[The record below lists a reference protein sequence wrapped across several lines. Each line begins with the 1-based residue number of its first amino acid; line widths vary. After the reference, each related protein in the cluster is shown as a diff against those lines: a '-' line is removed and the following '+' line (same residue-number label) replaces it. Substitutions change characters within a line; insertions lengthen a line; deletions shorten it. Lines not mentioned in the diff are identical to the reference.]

1 MSVTVENET
10 RPDEALDRRDAVAGK
25 LHRRRKQLASVYSG
39 IETKSSPE
47 PIIYTD
53 DAYAMKQIER
63 AEIEDE
69 DKDKD
74 EVVCQDKE
82 IYLDTEPDIVVEKEL
97 IL

>member
-1 MSVTVENET
+1 MSVIMENET

-63 AEIEDE
+63 ARNEE
-69 DKDKD
+69 KDKAI
-74 EVVCQDKE
+74 KNNM
-82 IYLDTEPDIVVEKEL
+82 EL

>member
-1 MSVTVENET
+1 MSVIMENET

-39 IETKSSPE
+39 IETKLSPE

-69 DKDKD
+69 DKD
-74 EVVCQDKE
+74 EVVCQDKG

>member
-1 MSVTVENET
+1 MSVIMENET

-39 IETKSSPE
+39 IETKSLPE
-47 PIIYTD
+47 PVIYTD

-69 DKDKD
+69 DKD
-74 EVVCQDKE
+74 EVVCQDKG

-97 IL
+97 VL

>member
-1 MSVTVENET
+1 MQQIGGIYMSVIMENET

-39 IETKSSPE
+39 IETKSLPE
-47 PIIYTD
+47 PVIYTD
-53 DAYAMKQIER
+53 DAYATKQIER

-69 DKDKD
+69 DK
-74 EVVCQDKE
+74 VVCQDM
-82 IYLDTEPDIVVEKEL
+82 EL

>member
-1 MSVTVENET
+1 MSVIVENET

-69 DKDKD
+69 DKD
-74 EVVCQDKE
+74 EVVCQDKGN
-82 IYLDTEPDIVVEKEL
+82 YLDTEPDIVVEKEL

>member
-1 MSVTVENET
+1 MSVIMENET

-39 IETKSSPE
+39 IETKSLPE
-47 PIIYTD
+47 PVIYTD

-74 EVVCQDKE
+74 EVVCQDKG
-82 IYLDTEPDIVVEKEL
+82 ICLDTEPDIVVEKEL

>member
-1 MSVTVENET
+1 MSVIMENET

-74 EVVCQDKE
+74 EVVCQDKV

>member
-1 MSVTVENET
+1 MSGIVENET

-69 DKDKD
+69 DKD
-74 EVVCQDKE
+74 EVVCQDKG

>member
-1 MSVTVENET
+1 MSVIMENET

-63 AEIEDE
+63 AMNEE
-69 DKDKD
+69 KDKD
-74 EVVCQDKE
+74 EGS
-82 IYLDTEPDIVVEKEL
+82 LSR
-97 IL
+97 